1 MQRNGHDLV
10 KRDYVL
16 PDAKINK
23 GQRNEKRK
31 KEGNPEI
38 STKDL

>member
-16 PDAKINK
+16 PDAKINPQTFMTTGIK
-23 GQRNEKRK
+23 G
-31 KEGNPEI
+31 P
-38 STKDL
+38 DPP